1 MKQLDVKNYQVHDE
15 VHLRRVLMMRM
26 FCDSEIYTLEPVSR
40 NGERIVSWPEIQES
54 REQCFEKIVS

>member
-40 NGERIVSWPEIQES
+40 NGENCFLARNSRI
-54 REQCFEKIVS
+54 